1 MYEFLFILC
10 IIILITIIVINAYT
24 KFESHDI
31 YFGIPKM
38 DMVGN
43 DIRYKTNLSMTYTT
57 DCEDWCNNEPSCK
70 AYVVEIAPN
79 VSLCHLKNT
88 NTGPLRSDATK
99 TVNLR
104 QTPNLDP
111 LLGVS
116 FSSVF
121 VDTDCPTND
130 IAQINWVS
138 PIDCMSHCVATPTC
152 TGFIMTT
159 DLHPSPYT
167 CYLKSGSLENTVPSP
182 NLYMMPMNGITF
194 VDGFQVADAIK
205 KSS

>member
-1 MYEFLFILC
+1 MYEFLFIFC
-10 IIILITIIVINAYT
+10 IIVLITIIVINAYS

-31 YFGIPKM
+31 YFGIPNM
-38 DMVGN
+38 NMNGH
-43 DIRYKTNLSMTYTT
+43 DILYKSNLSMTYPS

-70 AYVVEIAPN
+70 SYVIKTTPN
-79 VSLCHLKNT
+79 VSLCFLKDT
-88 NTGPLRSDATK
+88 NTGALVTDSTTNVYLK
-99 TVNLR
+99 

-130 IAQINWVS
+130 LVSVNWVS

-159 DLHPSPYT
+159 ELDSTPYT
-167 CYLKSGSLENTVPSP
+167 CYLKSGSLQNTISVSYR
-182 NLYMMPMNGITF
+182 YMMPMNVSTSYDF
-194 VDGFQVADAIK
+194 
-205 KSS
+205 